1 VHTTKSDAVEA
12 EKMAILSSSDLIT
25 GLFKAVLL
33 SIGKEKVL
41 DAWGRRL
48 WPKAW
53 GNDPVDARNLR
64 SLLRVFGVFCMG
76 SVVAE
81 IPIQN

>member
-12 EKMAILSSSDLIT
+12 EKMAIPSSSDLII

-48 WPKAW
+48 WPKA
-53 GNDPVDARNLR
+53 
-64 SLLRVFGVFCMG
+64 
-76 SVVAE
+76 
-81 IPIQN
+81 